1 MMNRRQWLGAGA
13 ASLASG
19 LPQWTPAWAAAAPG
33 PAAPLSAE
41 ERALHALNR
50 LAFGPRPSDAAAIR
64 RLGAGPWLEAF
75 LAAQLNPASLE
86 VPAALAVR
94 LAGWETL
101 KLSQA
106 ALIGRYREATQ
117 ANRIAKREAA
127 SEMASEM
134 ASGMAKDGADPGP
147 AKTAENARR
156 EWVRPVVLQASSQRL
171 LRALDAPPQLEEVL
185 VDFWFNH
192 FNVFVG
198 KGPVAVLVG
207 SYEREAIRP
216 HVLGNFRTLLGATAK
231 HPAMLIY
238 LDNVQSVAPGYAPP
252 ARFAAANPN
261 RPTGLNENYAREL
274 MELHTLGVDGGYS
287 QRDVTELARM
297 LTGWTV
303 DYRALQ
309 RPSQNAASG
318 SMFIFD
324 PRRHDS
330 GSKQWLGRN
339 VRPDGQAEGELALDV
354 LAAHPATARHLSF
367 KLAQAFVADQPP
379 PALVDRLTSS
389 FLASKGDLKAVM
401 QALLGSDE
409 FWSREA
415 YGAKFKTPYQ
425 YVLSSLRAID
435 APAPTEFQPL
445 IGALAQA
452 GMPLYGAQTPDGY
465 KNTAGAWMNAEALA
479 QRIQLAT
486 TLGERRQRRAGSGSD
501 EMLATLGPLI
511 SPATRQT
518 VAAEPAAMQTALL
531 LGSPDFMRR

>member
-1 MMNRRQWLGAGA
+1 MMNRRHWLCAGTAIGLQGLTAAWGA
-13 ASLASG
+13 AVPGLA
-19 LPQWTPAWAAAAPG
+19 T
-33 PAAPLSAE
+33 PLSAE

-64 RLGAGPWLEAF
+64 RQGAGPWLDEF
-75 LAAQLNPASLE
+75 LTAQLNPASIA
-86 VPAALAVR
+86 VPAAMTAR
-94 LAGWETL
+94 LAGWDTL
-101 KLSQA
+101 TLSQA
-106 ALIGRYREATQ
+106 ALLGRYREATQ
-117 ANRIAKREAA
+117 ANRIAKREVAR
-127 SEMASEM
+127 EMAM
-134 ASGMAKDGADPGP
+134 DGAKQDP
-147 AKTAENARR
+147 AKSSRSTENARR
-156 EWVRPVVLQASSQRL
+156 ELIRPVVVQASSQRL
-171 LRALDAPPQLEEVL
+171 LRALEAPGQLEEVL

-192 FNVFVG
+192 FNVFAG
-198 KGPVAVLVG
+198 KGQVSVLVG

-216 HVLGNFRTLLGATAK
+216 HVLGSFRTMLGATAK

-238 LDNVQSVAPGYAPP
+238 LDNAQSVAPGYSPP
-252 ARFAAANPN
+252 ARLATPNPN

-309 RPSQNAASG
+309 RSPQMPDG
-318 SMFIFD
+318 DSMFVFD

-330 GSKQWLGRN
+330 GPKQWLGRT
-339 VRPDGQAEGELALDV
+339 VRPDGQAEGEMALDV
-354 LAAHPATARHLSF
+354 LAAHPATARRLSF

-379 PALVDRLTSS
+379 PTLVDKLASS

-401 QALLGSDE
+401 QTLLSSDE
-409 FWSREA
+409 FWRREA

-425 YVLSSLRAID
+425 YLLSSLRAID
-435 APAPTEFQPL
+435 APAPAEFQQM
-445 IGALAQA
+445 IGLLAQA
-452 GMPLYGAQTPDGY
+452 GMALYGAQTPDGY
-465 KNTAGAWMNAEALA
+465 KNTASAWMNAEALA
-479 QRIQLAT
+479 QRIQLANM
-486 TLGERRQRRAGSGSD
+486 LGERRQRRPGAGSD